1 MKDLKFDF
9 DDIMIPPAVISEIE
23 SRKEINILNE
33 DGMLP
38 LFTAPMDTVVDNNNY
53 HHYNNAGIYTILPRQ
68 STFPGISE
76 NKLHW
81 YSYGIYEF
89 KNNFIDIKQNI
100 VDKAYA
106 LIDIA
111 NGHMSILVRIIE
123 EAKAIYGDKLVLM
136 VGNIANPKTFEILS
150 NAGADM
156 IRIGI
161 GAGNSCITSEQ
172 TAIHYPMASLIKETY
187 DIACT
192 LKNPAKIVADGG
204 FQKYSDIIKGYL
216 LGSDFIM
223 IGSMMNKCL
232 ESCADTFKCNIK
244 HETWT
249 EPGEQVDQFDDN
261 IKMLFKNGNKFFKKF
276 RGMSTKAVQKSL
288 GNKVIKT
295 SEGVTKMNQ
304 VEYTVEGWTENF
316 DHYLRSALSY
326 TNNKDI
332 KDFIGETEFIFISQ
346 NAFKRF
352 NK

>member
-1 MKDLKFDF
+1 MRDIKFDF

-23 SRKEINILNE
+23 SRKDINILNE

-38 LFTAPMDTVVDNNNY
+38 LFTAPMDTVVDNKNY

-76 NKLHW
+76 NKFHW

-100 VDKAYA
+100 TDKAYA

-111 NGHMSILVRIIE
+111 NGHMSLLVSIIE
-123 EAKAIYGDKLVLM
+123 EAKSIYGDKLVLM

-150 NAGADM
+150 NAGAQY

-161 GAGNSCITSEQ
+161 GTGSGCLTSEQ
-172 TAIHYPMASLIKETY
+172 TSINYPMASLIKETY

-204 FQKYSDIIKGYL
+204 FQKYADIIKGL
-216 LGSDFIM
+216 ALGADFIM
-223 IGSMMNKCL
+223 LGSMMNKCL
-232 ESCADTFKCNIK
+232 ESCADTFGCNKK
-244 HETWT
+244 HDNFT
-249 EPGEQVDQFDDN
+249 EPGEQVNQYDEN
-261 IKMLFKNGNKFFKKF
+261 IKLLFNYGNRFFKKF

-288 GNKVIKT
+288 GNKEIKT
-295 SEGVTKMNQ
+295 SEGVTKMNP
-304 VEYTVEGWTENF
+304 VEYTVDGWAENF
-316 DHYLRSALSY
+316 EHYLRSALSY
-326 TNNKDI
+326 TNNKEL
-332 KDFIGETEFIFISQ
+332 KYFIGETEFIFISQ